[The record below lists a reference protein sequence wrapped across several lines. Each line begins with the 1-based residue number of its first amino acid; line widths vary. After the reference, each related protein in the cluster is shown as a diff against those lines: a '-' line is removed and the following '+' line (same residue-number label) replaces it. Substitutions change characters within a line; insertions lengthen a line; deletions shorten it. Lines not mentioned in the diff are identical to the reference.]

1 MPDLQGVSD
10 PAMMTPAPDPGSL
23 HLLTIDAAQQLICA
37 GTLSPVAL
45 TEAFLAR
52 IGAVDEQ
59 IHSYLRVLPDAARAA
74 AAQAAAE
81 IAAGRWR
88 GPLHGIPFAVKDNYD
103 VAGVCTSGA
112 SRLRLDHVAAET
124 ATTVRRL
131 QAAGAVLL
139 GKLNTWEYGTGTGA
153 VHFDLPF
160 EPARN
165 PWNTAHFTGGSSTGA
180 GAAVAAGTAM
190 FALGSDTGGS
200 VRLPAAGCG
209 VQGIKPTYGLVS
221 RAGIL
226 PNCWS
231 LDVPGPL
238 TWTVRDAALVLRAL
252 AGHDPADPASAHA
265 PSTDYLGGL
274 GAGVRGLRIGVVRSF
289 GPGAATLDPANADAL
304 DAAVAVLEQLG
315 AQVVPACLPAPL
327 TQYEAATS
335 VINWSE
341 SYAIHEADFLSRG
354 AEMGQALRD
363 KMMSGFN
370 VRAVDYLAAQR
381 QRRSLA
387 RSTDAVIRCFDAVL
401 MPCAMHTAPPFADP
415 AAVTAFTR
423 DKLTAV
429 CSLTGHPAMSIC
441 TGFDAAGL
449 PTSAQVVGRYFDEA
463 TVLRVAHAFES
474 ATPWRDRRPELEP
487 TA

>member
-1 MPDLQGVSD
+1 
-10 PAMMTPAPDPGSL
+10 MTEL
-23 HLLTIDAAQQLICA
+23 HFLTIDEAQRRIAARS
-37 GTLSPVAL
+37 LSPVDL
-45 TEAFLAR
+45 VEAFLAR
-52 IGAVDEQ
+52 IAAVDGK
-59 IHSYLRVLPDAARAA
+59 IGSYLLVLADQARAA
-74 AAQAAAE
+74 ARRAEAE

-103 VAGVCTSGA
+103 VAGVRTSGA
-112 SRLRLDHVAAET
+112 SRLRLDHVAEGT
-124 ATTVRRL
+124 ATAIAKL
-131 QAAGAVLL
+131 QQAGAILL

-165 PWNTAHFTGGSSTGA
+165 PWNLAHFTGGSSTGA
-180 GAAVAAGTAM
+180 GAGVAAGTAM

-200 VRLPAAGCG
+200 VRLPAAACG

-231 LDVPGPL
+231 LDVAGPL
-238 TWTVRDAALVLRAL
+238 TWTVQDAAIVLRAI
-252 AGHDPADPASAHA
+252 AGHDPADPASAQA
-265 PSTDYLGGL
+265 PAVDYVAGL
-274 GAGVRGLRIGVVRSF
+274 GSGVRGLRIGVLRDL
-289 GPGAATLDPANADAL
+289 GPANTLIDPANAANLAAAAEAL
-304 DAAVAVLEQLG
+304 AAQG
-315 AQVVPACLPAPL
+315 AALVDVTLPAPL
-327 TQYEAATS
+327 ALYESVTA

-341 SYAIHEADFLSRG
+341 SYSIHEQDFLTRG

-387 RSTDAVIRCFDAVL
+387 LSTDDFLQGYDAVL
-401 MPCAMHTAPPFADP
+401 APCALHTAPPFADP
-415 AAVTAFTR
+415 EAVIAFTR
-423 DKLTAV
+423 DKLTSV
-429 CSLTGHPAMSIC
+429 FNVSGHPAMSIR

-449 PTSAQVVGRYFDEA
+449 PTNAQVVGRYFDEA
-463 TVLRVAHAFES
+463 TVLRVAHAHEA
-474 ATPWRDRRPELEP
+474 ATEWRARRPLLEE
-487 TA
+487 TR